1 MARITELNLRDIR
14 CFEGEHKAELS
25 RITLL
30 VGENS
35 TGKSTFLGCYSAFAT
50 LVNMVDLGKG
60 KEDHFDRIPFRMG
73 KFDTIVRSGESEF
86 SISGRFDNHIHTSA
100 RFCFIRGE
108 EDGGLFERE
117 VDFEFND
124 AAGTAKH
131 INISF
136 LRDSNSLRFKGPG
149 FVFDLDRANISYI
162 PISTWLSRN
171 VRQGFLPYDGDRVTF
186 KKRKDSGSQEEISE
200 FAKFINFFRSEM
212 PLADQPSLL
221 VEAVDPE
228 FPPRKR
234 KYVSTPSH
242 LDNDETNVSVGEIGR
257 ELGLLKEI
265 TVKELPEDR
274 GTEVLVKIDGG
285 SYNLVDVGYGVHSLL
300 PLLKAINQSAPAKIF
315 LLQQPEIH
323 VHPVAQAQL
332 AQYMAEGGHDFIIE
346 THSDH
351 LIDRFRICVM
361 QGVLLPEELSIIYFE
376 PNEDRG
382 RSQIHSIRV
391 DKQGNLVGMPDSYR
405 LFFLRETEKLLGF

>member
-14 CFEGEHKAELS
+14 CFDGEQTAELS

-35 TGKSTFLGCYSAFAT
+35 TGKSTLLGCYNAFAT
-50 LVNMVDLGKG
+50 LTNMVDLGK
-60 KEDHFDRIPFRMG
+60 ENPFDSPPFCMG
-73 KFDTIVRSGESEF
+73 KFDTIVRSGKSEF
-86 SISGRFDNHIHTSA
+86 TVGGRFEDHIHTSA
-100 RFCFIRGE
+100 EFSFIQRK
-108 EDGGLFERE
+108 EDGALFERE
-117 VDFEFND
+117 VDFEFKS
-124 AAGTAKH
+124 AEGIAKH

-136 LRDSNSLRFKGPG
+136 LRDSDSLRFKGPG

-186 KKRKDSGSQEEISE
+186 KKRKDFVSREEITE
-200 FAKFINFFRSEM
+200 FVKFVNFFRSEM
-212 PLADQPSLL
+212 PLADRLSLL
-221 VEAVDPE
+221 VEAVDPGL
-228 FPPRKR
+228 PPRER
-234 KYVSTPSH
+234 EYISTPPH
-242 LDNDETNVSVGEIGR
+242 LDNDEANVSAGKIGR

-285 SYNLVDVGYGVHSLL
+285 SYNLADVGYGVHSLL
-300 PLLKAINQSAPAKIF
+300 PLLIAINQAEPAKIF
-315 LLQQPEIH
+315 LLQQPEVH

-332 AQYMAEGGHDFIIE
+332 AQHMVEGSHDFIIE

-361 QGVLLPEELSIIYFE
+361 QGALLPEELSIIYFE
-376 PNEDRG
+376 PNEDRD
-382 RSQIHSIRV
+382 RSRIHNIRV